1 MLAIRKAA
9 NKHATA
15 SVLTIRADPAKVG
28 TAPMNG
34 PWLRLL
40 RLSLVAALRRAGPLP
55 WLLLSFGVAWSALLE
70 PAILRRSGL
79 PFIETSAH
87 ALGLLLL
94 LAITSGCS
102 SLPQLR
108 DRIAVSGLLACG
120 VAVAETALAAT
131 AIALR
136 GQPLG
141 GSGLLEGS
149 MRFLLAWW
157 PVAATLSAALHGWRS
172 LFVCC
177 AQIVCGASVATFE
190 LNGSSVLL
198 ALLSLGSVL
207 AIEPSDPSG
216 QYANRY
222 SW

>member
-1 MLAIRKAA
+1 
-9 NKHATA
+9 
-15 SVLTIRADPAKVG
+15 
-28 TAPMNG
+28 MNG

-40 RLSLVAALRRAGPLP
+40 RLAFVAALRRAGVLP
-55 WLLLSFGVAWSALLE
+55 WLLLCLGVAWTALFE
-70 PAILRRSGL
+70 PVMLRRSGL
-79 PFIETSAH
+79 PLIESSAH
-87 ALGLLLL
+87 ALALLAL

-102 SLPQLR
+102 NLPRLR
-108 DRIAVSGLLACG
+108 DRLAVSGLLTCG
-120 VAVAETALAAT
+120 MAVAQTALVAT

-136 GQPLG
+136 SQPLE
-141 GSGLLEGS
+141 GSLLLEGS
-149 MRFLLAWW
+149 LRFLLAWW

-172 LFVCC
+172 FFVCC
-177 AQIVCGASVATFE
+177 AQVVCGASVATFE
-190 LNGSSVLL
+190 LSVASAVP